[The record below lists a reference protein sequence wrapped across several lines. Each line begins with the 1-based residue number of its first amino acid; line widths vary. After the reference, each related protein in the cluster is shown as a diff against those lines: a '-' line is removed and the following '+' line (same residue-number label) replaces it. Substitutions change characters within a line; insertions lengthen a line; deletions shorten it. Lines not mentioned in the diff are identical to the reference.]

1 MISMS
6 TTSSDVPPLELAEQE
21 IFQLRRQ
28 ISEHNHR
35 YFVLDEPEI
44 PDSEYDK
51 LFIRLKRL
59 ESEYPQLITEDSPTQ
74 RVGANPLEAFDK
86 VRHEQAMRSLNNAF
100 DEKDQADFDR
110 RIKKRLGITEDI
122 EYVCE
127 PKMDGIAVNL
137 LYENGSLIRAAT
149 RGDGTTGEDITLNIR
164 TIKSVPLK
172 LISNGW
178 PQRFE
183 VRGEVY
189 MPKAKFEQFNQEA
202 RAKGEKT
209 FVNPRNAAA
218 GSLRQQDPRT
228 TAKRPL
234 MFYCYGVGV
243 VDGGELPGRHSE
255 ILACLKKW
263 GLPVNHELIRIA
275 KGVQAVEDY
284 YKAMVEKREELPFEI
299 DGVVYKVNSVTQ
311 QQALGFVASAPRWA
325 IARKFPAQEAITTL
339 NDVEFQ
345 VGRTGAITPVA
356 RLHPVFVGGVTVSN
370 ATLHNL
376 DEIERL
382 DIKIGDVVVVLRAGD
397 VIPKIDRVV
406 HSMRSDDVRD
416 IKFPDSCPVCNSEL
430 EREGAIWRCVGGLFC
445 LAQRKEA
452 IKHFASRKAMDIDG
466 LGDELIEQLVDGN
479 LIATVADLFSLSV
492 LEVSGLE
499 RMGKRSAENLI
510 NAIDLSRKTT
520 LSRFIYSLGIREV
533 GEARAQGLAG
543 YYRDLNKLMAASF
556 EDLQMVDDVGPV
568 AAGHIEKFFR
578 QEHNREVIDALL
590 AEGVE
595 WEEVSPVAEGGNQ
608 PLAGETWVLTGT
620 LNTMTRDEGKAILQ
634 ELGAKVTSSVSVKTS
649 ALLVGEKAGSKLA
662 EAEMLGV
669 RIVTEDDFMKMR
681 QEWGVMSA
689 VV

>member
-1 MISMS
+1 
-6 TTSSDVPPLELAEQE
+6 
-21 IFQLRRQ
+21 
-28 ISEHNHR
+28 
-35 YFVLDEPEI
+35 
-44 PDSEYDK
+44 
-51 LFIRLKRL
+51 
-59 ESEYPQLITEDSPTQ
+59 
-74 RVGANPLEAFDK
+74 
-86 VRHEQAMRSLNNAF
+86 
-100 DEKDQADFDR
+100 
-110 RIKKRLGITEDI
+110 
-122 EYVCE
+122 
-127 PKMDGIAVNL
+127 
-137 LYENGSLIRAAT
+137 
-149 RGDGTTGEDITLNIR
+149 
-164 TIKSVPLK
+164 
-172 LISNGW
+172 
-178 PQRFE
+178 
-183 VRGEVY
+183 

-479 LIATVADLFSLSV
+479 LIETVADLFSLSV

>member
-86 VRHEQAMRSLNNAF
+86 VRHKQAMRSLNNAF

-263 GLPVNHELIRIA
+263 GVPVNHELIRIA

-556 EDLQMVDDVGPV
+556 EDLQTVDDVGPV